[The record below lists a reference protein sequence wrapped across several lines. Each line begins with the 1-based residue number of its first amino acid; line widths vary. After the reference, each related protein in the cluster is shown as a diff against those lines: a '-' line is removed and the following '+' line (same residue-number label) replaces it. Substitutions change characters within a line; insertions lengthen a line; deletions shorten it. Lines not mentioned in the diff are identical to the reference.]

1 MRSAVATALI
11 CALVTPALAAAQP
24 DVAWWKVRSLPSGA
38 RMTVVRQGEPPQTV
52 HLIVATD
59 TGLVTL
65 NVSDAAV
72 PKAAAKGLIRIAS
85 EQPHLLMRVA
95 SDTSVRVDKQFV
107 LTASGLFDGTAKVAD
122 YDRLIGSVSRT
133 DVESGTVRLEN
144 VDVSHKMSR
153 ATKLAIIIAV
163 AVPFLIYPIAC
174 LTQGCD

>member
-1 MRSAVATALI
+1 
-11 CALVTPALAAAQP
+11 VTPSLAAAEP

-38 RMTVVRQGEPPQTV
+38 RMTVVRQGEPRQTV
-52 HLIVATD
+52 RLIVATD

-65 NVSDAAV
+65 NVSAAAV
-72 PKAAAKGLIRIAS
+72 PKAAAKGLIRVAS

-95 SDTSVRVDKQFV
+95 SDTSVRVDQQFV
-107 LTASGLFDGTAKVAD
+107 LTASGLFDGTTKIAD

-133 DVESGTVRLEN
+133 DIEAGSVRLEN

-153 ATKLAIIIAV
+153 STKLAIAIAV

-174 LTQGCD
+174 IVQGCD